1 MITGQVSSKREAVIS
16 LTVSGSQGETR
27 EIEAVIDTG
36 YSSYLTL
43 PAAVIAAL
51 GLSPIGTEQLTLAD
65 GSEIASVICP
75 ATIVWDGQLRAI
87 EVDTLESKALVGMAL
102 LEGYDLSIRVA
113 AGGRVTI
120 ESFSATQPPTT

>member
-43 PAAVIAAL
+43 PAA
-51 GLSPIGTEQLTLAD
+51 
-65 GSEIASVICP
+65 
-75 ATIVWDGQLRAI
+75 
-87 EVDTLESKALVGMAL
+87 
-102 LEGYDLSIRVA
+102 
-113 AGGRVTI
+113 
-120 ESFSATQPPTT
+120 

>member
-1 MITGQVSSKREAVIS
+1 M
-16 LTVSGSQGETR
+16 
-27 EIEAVIDTG
+27 
-36 YSSYLTL
+36 
-43 PAAVIAAL
+43 IAAL

-75 ATIVWDGQLRAI
+75 ATIVWDGQLPAI

-120 ESFSATQPPTT
+120 ESFPATQPPTT